1 MSESAPAAAP
11 ANAPV
16 LFEELAAE
24 NGHRIGVAVLNAER
38 SLNAL
43 SLPMIRLLAQRLAQ
57 WRVDERI
64 ACVVLRGA
72 GEKSFC
78 AGGDMRAVRTA
89 ILAHR
94 GQPGSVADAL
104 AFFSEEYRLDYEIH
118 CYPKPILA
126 WGHGIVMGGG
136 LGLIVGASHRVVT
149 ETSRFAMPEINI
161 GLYPDV
167 GGSWFL
173 QRMPHRAGLFIA
185 LTAAPLNAADAR
197 YVGLG
202 DWFLRGADYPALIE
216 QLKGL
221 TWSKDVGSNHTV
233 LSQALR
239 GFARDAAGAAPVS
252 GVKASSEII
261 AELTLADS
269 LPQLVQ
275 QITRYAGSDD
285 WFVKAATTLAHGS
298 PTTAGLI
305 WELFR
310 RTRHLGLADA
320 LRLELVVS
328 VQCCAHPDLP
338 EGVRAVLVDKD
349 HKPRW
354 TPPSVDQLTHAWID
368 EHFRA
373 PWRGDNPLSDLE

>member
-1 MSESAPAAAP
+1 MSDSVPAAAP
-11 ANAPV
+11 AAAPV
-16 LFEELAAE
+16 LFEELAT
-24 NGHRIGVAVLNAER
+24 GDGYRIGLAVLNAER

-43 SLPMIRLLAQRLAQ
+43 SLPMIRLLARKLAQ
-57 WRVDERI
+57 WRVDERV

-94 GQPGSVADAL
+94 GHPGPVPDAL

-118 CYPKPILA
+118 RYPKPILV
-126 WGHGIVMGGG
+126 WGNGIVMGGG
-136 LGLIVGASHRVVT
+136 VGLLVGASHRVVT
-149 ETSRFAMPEINI
+149 ETSRLAMPEINI

-173 QRMPHRAGLFIA
+173 QRMPNRVGLFIA
-185 LTAAPLNAADAR
+185 LTAAPLNAADACH
-197 YVGLG
+197 VGLG
-202 DWFLRGADYPALIE
+202 DWFLRGADYPVLLE
-216 QLKGL
+216 QLKRL
-221 TWSKDVGSNHTV
+221 AWSKDVGSNHAA
-233 LSQALR
+233 LSQALL

-252 GVKASSEII
+252 GVRTHSEAI
-261 AELTLADS
+261 AELTRVDS

-275 QITRYAGSDD
+275 QITHYAGSDE
-285 WFVKAATTLAHGS
+285 WFAKAASTLAHGS

-320 LRLELVVS
+320 LRMELIVS
-328 VQCCAHPDLP
+328 VQCCEHPDLP

-354 TPPSVDQLTHAWID
+354 TPPSFDQLTHAWIE
-368 EHFRA
+368 EHFQA
-373 PWRGDNPLSDLE
+373 PWRGENPLSDLE